1 MTTKNN
7 TPTIALESLSTD
19 DLARLAALVA
29 DTIAAR
35 QLQDAITTDLL
46 TPMAQEKKARKSDK
60 RDTGSWEEIKVIN
73 GHQYRYRRTWQGGK
87 LRSKYIGK
95 A

>member
-1 MTTKNN
+1 M
-7 TPTIALESLSTD
+7 TPTPTTIASNLETLSTD

-46 TPMAQEKKARKSDK
+46 TPAATAQRKNNK
-60 RDTGSWEEIKVIN
+60 RRDHSAPWQETKEVD
-73 GHQYRYRRTWQGGK
+73 GHLYRYERWWENGK
-87 LRSKYIGK
+87 KRSKYLGK